1 MASLYDQ
8 NCATPEVLSYNPR
21 VRIVRVVVLVCVV
34 AGNAACRDNHDAS
47 AAPDPAALKAQQELI
62 KRRDALLEQR
72 QRLESQ
78 RKVVLEQIEKAEAS
92 GGDTKELTKQ
102 RDDLTAQIDGQSA
115 ELGQMSDKLS
125 NLSNKLDSAAAM
137 AMREDR
143 LAQREDRVA
152 KREDRIGEREKSIAV
167 REEKLAQRE
176 KETCGTAPPMIIQAP
191 ARADGKYGKADFQPL
206 LARAR
211 ATMSKKGV
219 LLADLPGPAQGL
231 EGESTRAMAEGDW
244 GKAYFA
250 AAQLVATVDAVKIDR
265 AFIQAKT
272 ARLSNQV
279 KASKPDDATNQQLT
293 GVLSDVMQKYNDGNF
308 AAANVR
314 LNQLATISEVIQRAP
329 GW

>member
-1 MASLYDQ
+1 M
-8 NCATPEVLSYNPR
+8 
-21 VRIVRVVVLVCVV
+21 RIARVVVLLWL
-34 AGNAACRDNHDAS
+34 AGSAPACKDHGDAS
-47 AAPDPAALKAQQELI
+47 AAPDPAALKAQQDLV
-62 KRRDALLEQR
+62 KRRDALLDQR
-72 QRLESQ
+72 QKLEGQ
-78 RKVVLEQIEKAEAS
+78 RKLVLEQIQKAEAS
-92 GGDTKELTKQ
+92 GGDTKDLARQ
-102 RDDLTAQIDGQSA
+102 RDDLTSQIDGQSA

-125 NLSNKLDSAAAM
+125 SLSTKLDSAAELVG
-137 AMREDR
+137 REDR
-143 LAQREDRVA
+143 MAQREGRIAAREAVVGDR
-152 KREDRIGEREKSIAV
+152 ERSLAA

-176 KETCGTAPPMIIQAP
+176 KETCGMAPPMIIQT
-191 ARADGKYGKADFQPL
+191 ARADGKYTKADVQPL

-219 LLADLPGPAQGL
+219 LVADLPGPAQGL

-250 AAQLVATVDAVKIDR
+250 AAQLVAMVDAVKVDR

-279 KASKPDDATNQQLT
+279 KASTPDDATNQQLT

-314 LNQLATISEVIQRAP
+314 LNQLATLLK
-329 GW
+329 

>member
-1 MASLYDQ
+1 MRIA
-8 NCATPEVLSYNPR
+8 
-21 VRIVRVVVLVCVV
+21 RIVVV
-34 AGNAACRDNHDAS
+34 AWLVVTAGACKDHGDAS
-47 AAPDPAALKAQQELI
+47 AAPDPAALKAQQDLM

-78 RKVVLEQIEKAEAS
+78 RTAVLEQIQKAEAS
-92 GGDTKELTKQ
+92 GGDTKELAKQ
-102 RDDLTAQIDGQSA
+102 RDALTAQIDGQSA

-125 NLSNKLDSAAAM
+125 SLSTKLDSAAEIA
-137 AMREDR
+137 
-143 LAQREDRVA
+143 V
-152 KREDRIGEREKSIAV
+152 REDRIAQREGRIAAREASLGERERGLAA

-176 KETCGTAPPMIIQAP
+176 KETCGTAPPMIIQTAK
-191 ARADGKYGKADFQPL
+191 ADGKYTKADVQPL

-211 ATMSKKGV
+211 ATMTKKGV

-231 EGESTRAMAEGDW
+231 EGESTRAMADGDW

-250 AAQLVATVDAVKIDR
+250 AAQLLAMVEAVKIDR

-272 ARLSNQV
+272 ARLSTQV
-279 KASKPDDATNQQLT
+279 KASKLEETANQQLA

-314 LNQLATISEVIQRAP
+314 LNALAAQLK
-329 GW
+329 

>member
-1 MASLYDQ
+1 M
-8 NCATPEVLSYNPR
+8 R
-21 VRIVRVVVLVCVV
+21 LVALAV
-34 AGNAACRDNHDAS
+34 AVGLWGAAAACKGGSEAS
-47 AAPDPAALKAQQELI
+47 PAPDPAAVKAQQDLL

-72 QRLESQ
+72 ERLETARQ
-78 RKVVLEQIEKAEAS
+78 QIVEQIQKTEAS
-92 GGDTKELTKQ
+92 GGDTKDLAKQ

-125 NLSNKLDSAAAM
+125 SLSSKLDSAAAI
-137 AMREDR
+137 AAREDKI
-143 LAQREDRVA
+143 AQREDRVA
-152 KREDRIGEREKSIAV
+152 KREDRIGEREKAIAA

-176 KETCGTAPPMIIQAP
+176 KETCGTAAPVIIQAP
-191 ARADGKYGKADFQPL
+191 AKADGKYTKADVQPL

-219 LLADLPGPAQGL
+219 LVADLPGPAQGL

-272 ARLSNQV
+272 ARLSTQV
-279 KASKPDDATNQQLT
+279 KASKLEDTANQQLSS
-293 GVLSDVMQKYNDGNF
+293 VLSDVMQKYNDGNF
-308 AAANVR
+308 GAANQR
-314 LNQLATISEVIQRAP
+314 LNQLAALLK
-329 GW
+329 

>member
-1 MASLYDQ
+1 MWLAR
-8 NCATPEVLSYNPR
+8 AV
-21 VRIVRVVVLVCVV
+21 VIVWL
-34 AGNAACRDNHDAS
+34 AGAGGAGCKDHGDAS
-47 AAPDPAALKAQQELI
+47 AAPDPAALKAQQDLV
-62 KRRDALLEQR
+62 KRRDAILEQR

-78 RKVVLEQIEKAEAS
+78 RSAVVAQIQKAEAS
-92 GGDTKELTKQ
+92 GSDTKDLARQ

-125 NLSNKLDSAAAM
+125 SLSTKLDSAAEIAT
-137 AMREDR
+137 
-143 LAQREDRVA
+143 
-152 KREDRIGEREKSIAV
+152 REDRISQREGRVASREAALGERERGLAS

-176 KETCGTAPPMIIQAP
+176 KETCGTAPPMIIQAGK
-191 ARADGKYGKADFQPL
+191 ADGKYGKADVQPL

-211 ATMSKKGV
+211 ATMSKKG
-219 LLADLPGPAQGL
+219 LLVADLAGPAQGL
-231 EGESTRAMAEGDW
+231 EGESTRAMADGDW

-250 AAQLVATVDAVKIDR
+250 AAQLVAMVDAVKIDR

-293 GVLSDVMQKYNDGNF
+293 GALADVMQKYNDGNF

-314 LNQLATISEVIQRAP
+314 LNQLAAQLK
-329 GW
+329 